1 MKVIFGIVLI
11 GLLGSFSSNE
21 LDDLEKTQKN
31 CNCELTE
38 TVKTYLTVNPYSA
51 TNKVNIKVLTQQ
63 EVLLIRNLLCMDII
77 TATNFGFQEERF
89 KKIILD
95 GLGINENSENV
106 NQVVSSFLNKYKQE
120 LVCPKDQ
127 SRKNSRDLHLY
138 KTAIL
143 DGVIDLYDEILLNT
157 DEYDIDFNAYEIVDG
172 KKETVL
178 DYIDKLIKTNVHGT
192 EELELLKDDIIEA
205 GAKRGD
211 EIK

>member
-1 MKVIFGIVLI
+1 MKVIIGMVLI
-11 GLLGSFSSNE
+11 GLLGSFSSNAINAPV
-21 LDDLEKTQKN
+21 KTQEN
-31 CNCELTE
+31 CDCELTE
-38 TVKTYLTVNPYSA
+38 TVKTYLSINSYTA
-51 TNKVNIKVLTQQ
+51 TNKVNIKDLTEQ
-63 EVLLIRNLLCMDII
+63 EVLRIRNLLCMNLIS
-77 TATNFGFQEERF
+77 ATSFGFKPLEF
-89 KKIILD
+89 KKVILD

-106 NQVVSSFLNKYKQE
+106 NQVVSNFLNKYKQE

-127 SRKNSRDLHLY
+127 SRKNSRDLHIY

-143 DGVIDLYDEILLNT
+143 GGVIDLYDEILLNT

-178 DYIDKLIKTNVHGT
+178 DYTDKLILTGVHGT
-192 EELELLKDDIIEA
+192 ETLELLKDDLIEA

>member
-1 MKVIFGIVLI
+1 MNLI
-11 GLLGSFSSNE
+11 YATANGFKP
-21 LDDLEKTQKN
+21 LE
-31 CNCELTE
+31 
-38 TVKTYLTVNPYSA
+38 
-51 TNKVNIKVLTQQ
+51 
-63 EVLLIRNLLCMDII
+63 
-77 TATNFGFQEERF
+77 F
-89 KKIILD
+89 KKVILD

-106 NQVVSSFLNKYKQE
+106 NQVMSSFLNKYKQE

-127 SRKNSRDLHLY
+127 SRKNSRDLHIY

-143 DGVIDLYDEILLNT
+143 GGVIDLYDEILLNT

-178 DYIDKLIKTNVHGT
+178 DYIDKCLLTGQFDND
-192 EELELLKDDIIEA
+192 ELELLKDDIIEA